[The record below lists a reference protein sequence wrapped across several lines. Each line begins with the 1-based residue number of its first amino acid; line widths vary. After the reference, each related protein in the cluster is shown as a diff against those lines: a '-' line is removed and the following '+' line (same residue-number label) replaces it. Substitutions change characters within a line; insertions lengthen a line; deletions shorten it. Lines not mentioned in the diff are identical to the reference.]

1 MKYDDFC
8 TICKREEKVRT
19 IKYIT
24 SRNLNIVISLLG
36 IWVMI
41 SPFVLGF
48 GGEGEAMQVDVMTG
62 FAILLFGG
70 VAMTVSSMN
79 IGMYMNILNT
89 VLGLWLLVTPFVLG
103 PNLLSLAGQVNNG
116 IVGLI
121 VMVAAAYGL
130 YDLYSRGG
138 SLA

>member
-1 MKYDDFC
+1 
-8 TICKREEKVRT
+8 
-19 IKYIT
+19 
-24 SRNLNIVISLLG
+24 
-36 IWVMI
+36 MI

-62 FAILLFGG
+62 FGILLFGG
-70 VAMTVSSMN
+70 VAMTVSSKN

-89 VLGLWLLVTPFVLG
+89 VLGLWLLVTPFVMG
-103 PNLLSLAGQVNNG
+103 PYLLSLAGQVDNG

-121 VMVAAAYGL
+121 VMFAAAYGL
-130 YDLYSRGG
+130 YDLYARGG